1 MAIGLDPGYRGSIRS
16 LGGVQG
22 AQGHGL
28 KVETIHYTSAIGA
41 GENVV
46 GSNSNRVWLLVQNAG
61 TADLYISFG
70 RRTTFAG
77 DIHLAVGGTLQI
89 DSVMPWT
96 GSLTFGSAAAL
107 DVSISECSLQ
117 ASS

>member
-1 MAIGLDPGYRGSIRS
+1 MATGIDSGYRGTIRS

-22 AQGHGL
+22 SQGYGL
-28 KVETIHYTSAIGA
+28 KVETIHYTSALGA

-46 GSNSNRVWLLVQNAG
+46 GSNPNRVWLLVQNAG

-77 DIHLAVGGTLQI
+77 DVHLVPGGTLQI
-89 DSVMPWT
+89 DSLLPWT
-96 GSLTFGSAAAL
+96 GSLTFGSVAAL

>member
-1 MAIGLDPGYRGSIRS
+1 MATGIDSGYRGSVRS

-22 AQGHGL
+22 SLGYGL
-28 KVETIHYTSAIGA
+28 RVDTIHYTAALGA
-41 GENVV
+41 GENAI
-46 GSNSNRVWLLVQNAG
+46 GANPNRVWLLIQNSG

-77 DIHLAVGGTLQI
+77 DIHLSVGGTLQI
-89 DSVMPWT
+89 DSLLAWT
-96 GSLTFGSAAAL
+96 GSLTFGSAAAI
-107 DVSISECSLQ
+107 DVSISECSIQ